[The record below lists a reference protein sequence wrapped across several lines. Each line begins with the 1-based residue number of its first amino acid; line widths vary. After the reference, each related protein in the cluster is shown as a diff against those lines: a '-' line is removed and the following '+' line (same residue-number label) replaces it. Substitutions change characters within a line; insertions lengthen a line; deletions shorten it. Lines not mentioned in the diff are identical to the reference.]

1 MKKRILPDQ
10 LPMPGSLRKWGPR
23 AGYGIAVGI
32 GGALVSLLLMVVS
45 GPRFSNVEQWEAIA
59 LGWILLG
66 GVMLVLAS
74 IVSGL
79 FIHHYYIQCRSGP
92 AAVLVFSANV
102 LVVAALALLAAAWA
116 AGI

>member
-1 MKKRILPDQ
+1 MEKGL
-10 LPMPGSLRKWGPR
+10 LRLRQGVENAFRRWGPR
-23 AGYGIAVGI
+23 SAYGIAVGI
-32 GGALVSLLLMVVS
+32 GGGLVSLLLVVAS

-59 LGWILLG
+59 LGWMLLG
-66 GVMLVLAS
+66 GAMLVLAS

-79 FIHHYYIQCRSGP
+79 FIHDFYIQCRSRP
-92 AAVLVFSANV
+92 AAVLVFSANA

>member
-1 MKKRILPDQ
+1 MEKGL
-10 LPMPGSLRKWGPR
+10 LRLRQGVENAFRRWGPR
-23 AGYGIAVGI
+23 SAYAIAVGI
-32 GGALVSLLLMVVS
+32 GGGLVSLLLVVAS

-66 GVMLVLAS
+66 GAILVLAS
-74 IVSGL
+74 IASGIL
-79 FIHHYYIQCRSGP
+79 IHGYYSQCRSRP
-92 AAVLVFSANV
+92 VAVLVFAANV